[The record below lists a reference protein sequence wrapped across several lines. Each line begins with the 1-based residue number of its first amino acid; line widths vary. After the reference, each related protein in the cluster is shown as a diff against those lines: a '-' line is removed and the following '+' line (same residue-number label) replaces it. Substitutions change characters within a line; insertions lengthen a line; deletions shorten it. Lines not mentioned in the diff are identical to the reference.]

1 MQIKSTQ
8 ENLKGLEVVLKEKD
22 HEIANHENAVRA
34 QLCTSIQPFSSQD
47 LTADSPLQLLH
58 ISLKIIYK
66 NLVFDQ
72 DNFQLISLRLA
83 NEK

>member
-34 QLCTSIQPFSSQD
+34 QLCKSI
-47 LTADSPLQLLH
+47 
-58 ISLKIIYK
+58 
-66 NLVFDQ
+66 
-72 DNFQLISLRLA
+72 
-83 NEK
+83 